1 MTNEMTLLKFSANW
15 CSPCKIMKKTIDSL
29 INEFPNIT
37 IQHIDIDEDV
47 EKSREYKV
55 RSIPTLILLQDGQ
68 EVARLIGNHSADQV
82 RKFLTR

>member
-1 MTNEMTLLKFSANW
+1 MSDYNLIRFHANW
-15 CSPCKIMKKTIDSL
+15 CSPCKMMAKTIDSL

-37 IQHIDIDEDV
+37 LQQIDIDEDV